1 MRRIVVAGLAACTL
15 ALAAPAEA
23 QVPRHLHCLT
33 DASGETHAI
42 AGGLTANAPQL
53 ARRDPGVGVGDLC
66 NLKIFGHSRER
77 SSRRDLSLDRFRL
90 SPAAGRRRE

>member
-33 DASGETHAI
+33 DASGETHAV
-42 AGGLTANAPQL
+42 AGGLTANAPQSAFETFHFGVHL
-53 ARRDPGVGVGDLC
+53 AVFVEGPNRHTLTPSFTGTC
-66 NLKIFGHSRER
+66 Q
-77 SSRRDLSLDRFRL
+77 
-90 SPAAGRRRE
+90 

>member
-1 MRRIVVAGLAACTL
+1 MRRIALAGLVTGAL

-42 AGGLTANAPQL
+42 AGGLTANASQSTFETFHF
-53 ARRDPGVGVGDLC
+53 GVHISVFVEGPNPHTLTPSFTGSC
-66 NLKIFGHSRER
+66 
-77 SSRRDLSLDRFRL
+77 
-90 SPAAGRRRE
+90 